1 MRRVDDWSFCDDPAE
16 LRIRLDVALEEN
28 AELHTEI
35 AVLRAENTVLRTRLG
50 MPTGGGRAELP
61 PVAEAPPPLLRADG
75 SLPYA
80 DASSSTEAKIA
91 LFRALFVGRED
102 VYATRWVSAKSGRTG
117 WSPAE
122 DNPFTKNKNDA
133 ERVFWPLSDQAV
145 YNHLSRPDPGH
156 REVHL
161 GLYPL
166 LADDTCRLLAVDF
179 DGKDG
184 SDWRGDAAAYTAACR
199 DENVPALTEVSRSG
213 AGAHVWTFFT
223 APVAAATARALGMAL
238 LRRAIDARGQM
249 TLASYDRLFPA
260 QDLMPTNAKGNA
272 RFGNLIALPL
282 QGASRPKGTTV
293 FCDPQT
299 WTPHRDQFAHLAGA
313 ERLSPDQV
321 EALVDKLG
329 QVKAGPTATA
339 APLLPPK
346 PRRSALGKA
355 PATVTAR
362 LSSMLAIPTE
372 GLPSPLLAALK
383 HAASFHN
390 PEFYRRQSQRYSTWD
405 TPRLVCSFDAADP
418 DWLKLPRGLRDE
430 ATQLIALAG
439 GILTVTSDLPDLAPV
454 SARFAG
460 GLTEG
465 QQQAVDAMK
474 DHPTGVLVAPPGS
487 GKTVMACALIA
498 HHQKPTAIIVNRSE
512 LLAQWQERLA
522 EFLALGEGRVGSL
535 GGGKDRRGHAVDLIM
550 LQTLSHRDAPADLLD
565 GYGLVVVDECHAV
578 GAQGAEA
585 AIRKAR
591 AERWIGLSAT
601 PYRAD
606 QMDPLITMQCGPIRH
621 EIEDTS
627 TFAKHL
633 VVHPTSFTTAEPGKD
648 GASLQAI
655 YTELAASADRNTQIA
670 ADIADATRRGRCSL
684 ALTNRVERLHQ
695 LATALAVHG
704 IEPLLLHGG
713 MPPAERA
720 LVRTALADETAGP
733 LVLLA
738 IDKLAGE
745 GFDAPRLDTLF
756 LTSPI
761 SFKGRVIQQVGRI
774 MRNTETKKSHVEAH
788 DYLDADVP
796 WLERMHH
803 KRRRILERRGFRPTP
818 IGNLP
823 QPPRGVAIPTR
834 RQPAPA
840 HSSTA
845 TPPVAEVRQWARD
858 RGMDVPPRGRLRSD
872 IWDAWHAA
880 HAPAEPAS

>member
-1 MRRVDDWSFCDDPAE
+1 MDDWSVCDDPVE

-28 AELHTEI
+28 AELHTEL
-35 AVLRAENTVLRTRLG
+35 AALRAENTALRTRLG
-50 MPTGGGRAELP
+50 MPNGDGQDELP
-61 PVAEAPPPLLRADG
+61 PVPEAPEVPASPLRGDG

-91 LFRALFVGRED
+91 LFRALFAGRED

-117 WSPAE
+117 CRPAE
-122 DNPFTKNKNDA
+122 DDPFAKNKNDA

-145 YNHLSRPDPGH
+145 YNHLSRPEPGR

-184 SDWRGDAAAYTAACR
+184 SDWRGDAAAYAAVCR
-199 DENVPALTEVSRSG
+199 GADVPALVEVSRSG

-238 LRRAIDARGQM
+238 LRRAIDARGRM

-282 QGASRPKGTTV
+282 QGVSRLKGSTV

-299 WTPHRDQFAHLAGA
+299 WTPHPDQFAHLSRA

-329 QVKAGPTATA
+329 QVKAGPAATA
-339 APLLPPK
+339 APLPAPK

-355 PATVTAR
+355 PKTVAAR
-362 LSSMLAIPTE
+362 LSSMLAISTE

-390 PEFYRRQSQRYSTWD
+390 PEFYRRQNQRYSTWD
-405 TPRLVCSFDAADP
+405 TPRLVCSYDATDP

-430 ATQLIALAG
+430 AAQLIAAAG
-439 GILTVTSDLPDLAPV
+439 GTLTVTSDLPDLAPV
-454 SARFAG
+454 TARFTG
-460 GLTEG
+460 ELTAV
-465 QQQAVDAMK
+465 QRQAVDAMR
-474 DHPTGVLVAPPGS
+474 DHPAGVLVAPPGS

-498 HHQKPTAIIVNRSE
+498 HHQTATAIIVNRSE
-512 LLAQWQERLA
+512 LLAQWQDRLA
-522 EFLALGEGRVGSL
+522 AFLDLGEGRVGSL
-535 GGGKDRRGHAVDLIM
+535 GAGKDRRGHTVDLIM
-550 LQTLSHRDAPADLLD
+550 LQTLSHRDAADDLLD

-591 AERWIGLSAT
+591 APRWIGLSAT

-621 EIEDTS
+621 EIEEAG

-633 VVHPTSFTTAEPGKD
+633 VVHSTSFTTAEPGKD

-655 YTELAASADRNTQIA
+655 YTELAANQDRNTQIA
-670 ADIADATRRGRCSL
+670 ADIADAARRGRCSL
-684 ALTNRVERLHQ
+684 ALSNRVEHLHQ
-695 LATALAVHG
+695 LATALTAHG
-704 IEPLLLHGG
+704 VEPLLLHGG
-713 MPPAERA
+713 MPSAERA
-720 LVRTALADETAGP
+720 RVRKVLADETTRP

-774 MRNTETKKSHVEAH
+774 MRNTEAKKSHVEAH

-803 KRRRILERRGFRPTP
+803 RRRRTLERRGFHVTP
-818 IGNLP
+818 LDDLP
-823 QPPRGVAIPTR
+823 QPQLHVTVPAR
-834 RQPAPA
+834 RQPAPMPTSA
-840 HSSTA
+840 A
-845 TPPVAEVRQWARD
+845 TPSVAQVRQWARD
-858 RGMDVPPRGRLRSD
+858 RGMDVPPRGRLRNE

-880 HAPAEPAS
+880 HAPDHPVG

>member
-1 MRRVDDWSFCDDPAE
+1 MRRMDDWPVCDDPDE

-28 AELHTEI
+28 AELHAKLSE
-35 AVLRAENTVLRTRLG
+35 LQAENTALRTPLG
-50 MPTGGGRAELP
+50 MPTSDGPAGLP
-61 PVAEAPPPLLRADG
+61 PVPEAAVPLLRSDG

-91 LFRALFVGRED
+91 LFRSLFVGRED

-122 DNPFTKNKNDA
+122 DNPFAKNKKDA
-133 ERVFWPLSDQAV
+133 ERVFWPLSVQAV
-145 YNHLSRPDPGH
+145 YNHLSRPQPGH

-184 SDWRGDAAAYTAACR
+184 SDWRGDAAAYAAACR
-199 DENVPALTEVSRSG
+199 DADVPALTELSRSG

-238 LRRAIDARGQM
+238 LRRAIDARGRM

-282 QGASRPKGTTV
+282 QGVSRLKGTTL
-293 FCDPQT
+293 FSDPQT
-299 WTPHRDQFAHLAGA
+299 WTPHHDQFAHLARA

-329 QVKAGPTATA
+329 EVKAGPAATA

-355 PATVTAR
+355 PNSVAAR
-362 LSSMLAIPTE
+362 LSSMLAIATE

-405 TPRLVCSFDAADP
+405 TPRLVRSFDANDP

-430 ATQLIALAG
+430 AAQLIAAG
-439 GILTVTSDLPDLAPV
+439 GGTLTVSSDLPDLVPIV
-454 SARFAG
+454 ARFTG
-460 GLTEG
+460 ELTTV
-465 QQQAVDAMK
+465 QHQAVDAMK

-522 EFLALGEGRVGSL
+522 EFLDLGEGRVGSL

-565 GYGLVVVDECHAV
+565 EYGLVVVDECHAV

-621 EIEDTS
+621 AIEEAS
-627 TFAKHL
+627 TFDKHL
-633 VVHPTSFTTAEPGKD
+633 VVHPTSFTTTEPGKD

-655 YTELAASADRNTQIA
+655 YTELAGCQDRNTQIA

-684 ALTNRVERLHQ
+684 ALTNRVEHLHQ
-695 LATALAVHG
+695 LATALSAHR

-720 LVRTALADETAGP
+720 RVRTALADETAGP

-803 KRRRILERRGFRPTP
+803 RRRRVLESRGFRPTP
-818 IGNLP
+818 IGDLP
-823 QPPRGVAIPTR
+823 QPPLRAVLPAL
-834 RQPAPA
+834 QLPAPA

-845 TPPVAEVRQWARD
+845 TPPVAEVRQWARH
-858 RGMDVPPRGRLRSD
+858 RGMDVPPRGRLRRE

-880 HAPAEPAS
+880 HTPAEPVS

>member
-1 MRRVDDWSFCDDPAE
+1 MRDVDDWSLCDDPAE
-16 LRIRLDVALEEN
+16 LRIRLDVALEES
-28 AELHTEI
+28 AELHTRL
-35 AVLRAENTVLRTRLG
+35 AALQAENAALRTRLG
-50 MPTGGGRAELP
+50 MSTGDGPAELP
-61 PVAEAPPPLLRADG
+61 PVPEAPAPMLQGDG

-102 VYATRWVSAKSGRTG
+102 VYATRWVSTKSGRTG

-122 DNPFTKNKNDA
+122 DNPFAKNKNDA
-133 ERVFWPLSDQAV
+133 ERVFWPLNDQAV
-145 YNHLSRPDPGH
+145 YNHLSRPEPGR

-184 SDWRGDAAAYTAACR
+184 SDWREDAAAYAAACR
-199 DENVPALTEVSRSG
+199 DADVPALTEISRSG

-282 QGASRPKGTTV
+282 QGASRLKGTTV

-299 WTPHRDQFAHLAGA
+299 WAPHPDQFARLSRA
-313 ERLSPDQV
+313 ERLAPEKV
-321 EALVDKLG
+321 EALVEKLG
-329 QVKAGPTATA
+329 QVKAGPAATAT
-339 APLLPPK
+339 PVLPPK

-355 PATVTAR
+355 PATVAAR
-362 LSSMLAIPTE
+362 LSSMLAISTE

-390 PEFYRRQSQRYSTWD
+390 PEFYRRQNQRYSTWD
-405 TPRLVCSFDAADP
+405 TPRLVCSFDATDP
-418 DWLKLPRGLRDE
+418 DWLRLPRGLRDE
-430 ATQLIALAG
+430 AAQLIAAAG
-439 GILTVTSDLPDLAPV
+439 GTLTVTSDLPDLASV
-454 SARFAG
+454 TARFTG
-460 GLTEG
+460 QLT
-465 QQQAVDAMK
+465 QVQDRAVDAVK
-474 DHPTGVLVAPPGS
+474 DHPAGVLVAPPGS

-498 HHQKPTAIIVNRSE
+498 YHQVPSAIIVNRSE
-512 LLAQWQERLA
+512 LLSQWRERLA
-522 EFLALGEGRVGSL
+522 EFLDLGDGRVGSL
-535 GGGKDRRGHAVDLIM
+535 GAGKDRRGHTVDLIT
-550 LQTLSHRDAPADLLD
+550 LQTLSHRDAAVDLLD
-565 GYGLVVVDECHAV
+565 KYGLVVVDECHAV

-591 AERWIGLSAT
+591 VERWIGLSAT

-621 EIEDTS
+621 EIEEAS

-655 YTELAASADRNTQIA
+655 YTELAACQDRNTQIA
-670 ADIADATRRGRCSL
+670 ADIADAARRGRCSL
-684 ALTNRVERLHQ
+684 ALTNRVEHLHQ
-695 LATALAVHG
+695 LAAALATHG
-704 IEPLLLHGG
+704 VEPLLLHGG

-720 LVRTALADETAGP
+720 HVRKTLADESAGP

-774 MRNTETKKSHVEAH
+774 MRNTETKKPHVEAH

-803 KRRRILERRGFRPTP
+803 RRRRTLEHRGFHVTP
-818 IGNLP
+818 LSGLP
-823 QPPRGVAIPTR
+823 SLPLRVALPAR
-834 RQPAPA
+834 RQPALASP
-840 HSSTA
+840 TA
-845 TPPVAEVRQWARD
+845 TAPSVAEVRQWARD
-858 RGMDVPPRGRLRSD
+858 QGMDVSPRGRLRSE
-872 IWDAWHAA
+872 IWDAWHVA
-880 HAPAEPAS
+880 HAPAEPVG

>member
-1 MRRVDDWSFCDDPAE
+1 MDDWSVCDDPVE

-28 AELHTEI
+28 AELH
-35 AVLRAENTVLRTRLG
+35 AKLASLHAENAALRTRL
-50 MPTGGGRAELP
+50 RAPFGTAPAALP
-61 PVAEAPPPLLRADG
+61 PVPEAPALPLPVDG

-80 DASSSTEAKIA
+80 DGSSSTEAKIA
-91 LFRALFVGRED
+91 LFRALFAGRED
-102 VYATRWVSAKSGRTG
+102 VYATRWVSSKSGRTG

-122 DNPFTKNKNDA
+122 DNPFAKNKNDS
-133 ERVFWPLSDQAV
+133 ERVFWPLSEKSV
-145 YNHLSRPDPGH
+145 YNHLSRPEPGR

-184 SDWRGDAAAYTAACR
+184 SDWRGDAAAYATACR
-199 DENVPALTEVSRSG
+199 NAEVPALTEVSRSG

-249 TLASYDRLFPA
+249 TLSSYDRLFPA

-282 QGASRPKGTTV
+282 QGASRLKGTTV
-293 FCDPQT
+293 FCDPDT
-299 WTPHRDQFAHLAGA
+299 WTPYPDQFAHLSRA
-313 ERLSPDQV
+313 ERLTPDQV

-329 QVKAGPTATA
+329 QVTAGPAATA
-339 APLLPPK
+339 APILPPK

-355 PATVTAR
+355 PASVAAR
-362 LSSMLAIPTE
+362 LSSMLAISTE

-405 TPRLVCSFDAADP
+405 TPRMVCSFDATDP
-418 DWLKLPRGLRDE
+418 NWLKLPRGLRDE
-430 ATQLIALAG
+430 TAQLIAAADG
-439 GILTVTSDLPDLAPV
+439 TLTVTTELPDLAPV
-454 SARFAG
+454 TTRFTG
-460 GLTEG
+460 KLTEV
-465 QQQAVDAMK
+465 QHRAVDAMK
-474 DHPTGVLVAPPGS
+474 DHVAGVLVAPPGS

-498 HHQKPTAIIVNRSE
+498 HHQRPTAIIVNRSE
-512 LLAQWQERLA
+512 LLAQWQDRLA
-522 EFLALGEGRVGSL
+522 TFLDMGEGRVGSL
-535 GGGKDRRGHAVDLIM
+535 GAGKDRRGHMVDLIM
-550 LQTLSHRDAPADLLD
+550 LQTLSHRDAADDLLD
-565 GYGLVVVDECHAV
+565 KYGLVVVDECHAV

-591 AERWIGLSAT
+591 VERWIGLSAT

-621 EIEDTS
+621 EITENS

-633 VVHPTSFTTAEPGKD
+633 VVHSTSFTTAETAKN

-655 YTELAASADRNTQIA
+655 YTELAASQDRNTQIA

-684 ALTNRVERLHQ
+684 ALTNRVEHLHQ
-695 LATALAVHG
+695 LATALAMHG
-704 IEPLLLHGG
+704 VEPLLLHGG
-713 MPPAERA
+713 MPPAERTR
-720 LVRTALADETAGP
+720 VRAALADEATGP

-756 LTSPI
+756 LPSPI
-761 SFKGRVIQQVGRI
+761 AFKGRVIQQVGRI

-803 KRRRILERRGFRPTP
+803 RRRRTLERRGFTVTALDA
-818 IGNLP
+818 LP
-823 QPPRGVAIPTR
+823 HPPLPAVLPAR
-834 RQPAPA
+834 RQHPPATLPA
-840 HSSTA
+840 IT
-845 TPPVAEVRQWARD
+845 TPVAEVRQWARD
-858 RGMDVPPRGRLRSD
+858 RGMDVPPRGRLRSEV
-872 IWDAWHAA
+872 WDAWHAA
-880 HAPAEPAS
+880 HPQPEPVS

>member
-1 MRRVDDWSFCDDPAE
+1 MSAACR
-16 LRIRLDVALEEN
+16 
-28 AELHTEI
+28 
-35 AVLRAENTVLRTRLG
+35 
-50 MPTGGGRAELP
+50 
-61 PVAEAPPPLLRADG
+61 
-75 SLPYA
+75 A
-80 DASSSTEAKIA
+80 DASSSTEAKIS
-91 LFRALFVGRED
+91 LFRALFAGRED

-122 DNPFTKNKNDA
+122 DNPFAKNKNDA
-133 ERVFWPLSDQAV
+133 ERVFWQLSDQAV
-145 YNHLSRPDPGH
+145 YNHLSRPEPGR

-184 SDWRGDAAAYTAACR
+184 SDWRGDTAAYAAACR
-199 DENVPALTEVSRSG
+199 NAEVPALTEVSRSG

-249 TLASYDRLFPA
+249 TLSSYDRLFPA

-282 QGASRPKGTTV
+282 QGVSRLKGTTV

-299 WTPHRDQFAHLAGA
+299 WTPHPDQFAYLSRA
-313 ERLSPDQV
+313 ERLTPEQV

-329 QVKAGPTATA
+329 QVKAGPAATPA
-339 APLLPPK
+339 LLLPPK

-355 PATVTAR
+355 PATVAAR
-362 LSSMLAIPTE
+362 LSSMLAISTE

-405 TPRLVCSFDAADP
+405 TPRLVCSFDATDP

-430 ATQLIALAG
+430 AAQLIAAAG
-439 GILTVTSDLPDLAPV
+439 GILTVTSELSDPAPV
-454 SARFAG
+454 TARFTG
-460 GLTEG
+460 ELTAV
-465 QQQAVDAMK
+465 QHRAVDAMK
-474 DHPTGVLVAPPGS
+474 DHPAGVLVAPPGS

-498 HHQKPTAIIVNRSE
+498 HQQTPSAITVNRSE

-522 EFLALGEGRVGSL
+522 SFLDLGEGRVGSL
-535 GGGKDRRGHAVDLIM
+535 GAGKDRRGHVVDLIM
-550 LQTLSHRDAPADLLD
+550 LQTLSHRDAADDLLD

-591 AERWIGLSAT
+591 VERWIGLSAT

-621 EIEDTS
+621 EIEEAS

-633 VVHPTSFTTAEPGKD
+633 VVHSTSFTTAEPGKD

-655 YTELAASADRNTQIA
+655 YTELAASQDRNTQIA
-670 ADIADATRRGRCSL
+670 ADIADAARRGRCSL
-684 ALTNRVERLHQ
+684 ALTNRIEHLHQ
-695 LATALAVHG
+695 LATALAEHDV
-704 IEPLLLHGG
+704 EPLLLHGA

-720 LVRTALADETAGP
+720 HVRKALDDEAAGP

-738 IDKLAGE
+738 IDKLDPPPESSQASAQG
-745 GFDAPRLDTLF
+745 
-756 LTSPI
+756 
-761 SFKGRVIQQVGRI
+761 
-774 MRNTETKKSHVEAH
+774 
-788 DYLDADVP
+788 VP
-796 WLERMHH
+796 AL
-803 KRRRILERRGFRPTP
+803 
-818 IGNLP
+818 
-823 QPPRGVAIPTR
+823 VSA
-834 RQPAPA
+834 
-840 HSSTA
+840 
-845 TPPVAEVRQWARD
+845 
-858 RGMDVPPRGRLRSD
+858 
-872 IWDAWHAA
+872 
-880 HAPAEPAS
+880 